1 MHPWASKS
9 ACCGILVALAI
20 GAAGCAGFS
29 EQLPEVQS
37 NRSLPLTSLPTQ
49 EKLLAQ
55 VQEPSEQDA
64 LEEDEFYDPFEKEGE
79 AGLEEYDPWGPYNVV
94 VFEFNYQ
101 FDRFV
106 VKPAAQAYDFVM
118 PDLVQRGLSN
128 ALHNIAVVP
137 RLFNN
142 LFQGKAKGAGLEVGR
157 FLINSTIGVGGLF
170 DPAKSEFGLETPVE
184 DFGQTLGVY
193 GVGPGPYLIL
203 PFFPPLT
210 LRDAVGYVADIFL
223 DPYTYFVF
231 RNVRLGQPALV
242 EHEDTATI
250 GAVGKR
256 VGEIV
261 NTRSLNLERFEGVEE
276 TTVDLYSAVRNAY
289 LQKRAKAILE

>member
-1 MHPWASKS
+1 MTV
-9 ACCGILVALAI
+9 GELDTR
-20 GAAGCAGFS
+20 AG
-29 EQLPEVQS
+29 
-37 NRSLPLTSLPTQ
+37 NIRHSLTQ
-49 EKLLAQ
+49 QKLLAQ

-79 AGLEEYDPWGPYNVV
+79 AELEEYDPWGPYNVV

-142 LFQGKAKGAGLEVGR
+142 LFQGKVKGAGLEVGR

-203 PFFPPLT
+203 PFFPPFT
-210 LRDAVGYVADIFL
+210 LRDAVGYATDIFL

-231 RNVRLGQPALV
+231 RNIRLGQPALV
-242 EHEDTATI
+242 EHEDTAAI
-250 GAVGKR
+250 GAIGRR
-256 VGEIV
+256 VGETV
-261 NTRSLNLERFEGVEE
+261 NTRSLNLEKFEGVEE